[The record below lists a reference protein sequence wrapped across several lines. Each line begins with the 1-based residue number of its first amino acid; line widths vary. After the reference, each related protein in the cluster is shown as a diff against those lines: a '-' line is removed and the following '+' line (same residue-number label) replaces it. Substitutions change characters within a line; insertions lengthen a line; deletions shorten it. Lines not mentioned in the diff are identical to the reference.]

1 MLVLVLFVFTAIFLV
16 INFIVKWRK
25 FLILASKIPGPKGH
39 IPLIGV
45 LPEFIGADLQ
55 DLFNIGLRYVKTSGS
70 LVKLW
75 FGPELIV
82 GITTAENIQKVL
94 NSKECLDKPKF
105 FRFFGIQ
112 QASLFGTFEAWKRH
126 RKILNPAFS
135 PQVLKDFVPIFDDK
149 SRILIKNLR
158 EQCDKSEF
166 NIYPH
171 MSIFF
176 LESILSAGLDLHVDI
191 QTSGLREDYVKYFE
205 E

>member
-1 MLVLVLFVFTAIFLV
+1 MLVVVLFVSTIIFLA
-16 INFIVKWRK
+16 INFLIKWRN

-39 IPLIGV
+39 IPLIGI

-55 DLFNIGLRYVKTSGS
+55 DLFKIATHYMKTSGD

-75 FGPELIV
+75 FGTELIV
-82 GITTAENIQKVL
+82 GITTPEYIQKVL

-105 FRFFGIQ
+105 FKFFGIQ
-112 QASLFGTFEAWKRH
+112 QASLFGTFEAWKKH

-135 PQVLKDFVPIFDDK
+135 PQILKDFVPVFDEK
-149 SRILIKNLR
+149 TRILIKNLSD
-158 EQCDKSEF
+158 ECDKSEF
-166 NIYPH
+166 NVFPY
-171 MSIFF
+171 MSLLF
-176 LESILSAGLDLHVDI
+176 LETILSAGLDLHVDI